1 MVLKPLSLTVAKV
14 TQVKGTRVCVRVH
27 THNVS
32 DVAPRTR
39 GGTSQV
45 ALSRHLVTT
54 LGQSGQKCVHVCVC
68 GLLRHVR
75 IASHIN
81 VTRGSVRP
89 VANRMLDGGDRAPKK
104 VIYMEICWM

>member
-1 MVLKPLSLTVAKV
+1 MVLKPLSLTVAK
-14 TQVKGTRVCVRVH
+14 KSHELRAHTRA
-27 THNVS
+27 HNAS
-32 DVAPRTR
+32 DIAPRTR
-39 GGTSQV
+39 EATSQV

-54 LGQSGQKCVHVCVC
+54 LGQSGQKWLRVCLC
-68 GLLRHVR
+68 GLLRHVH

-81 VTRGSVRP
+81 VTQGSARP